1 MYNCETY
8 YQYGY
13 QDDGFFNINQNSNHD
28 VDNDVVSND
37 SEMNSMDED
46 NEDDSILNIDMF
58 SHLLHK
64 TARGAKSSNYIARM

>member
-28 VDNDVVSND
+28 VDNDVVSID
-37 SEMNSMDED
+37 SHMNSMDD
-46 NEDDSILNIDMF
+46 NNEDD
-58 SHLLHK
+58 
-64 TARGAKSSNYIARM
+64 